1 MAAVEES
8 AKEVPR
14 PAQRATGKLLKTGKT
29 LPTIN
34 DAKAFDELGGSGA
47 GGVRRSCG
55 YVALRRM

>member
-1 MAAVEES
+1 
-8 AKEVPR
+8 
-14 PAQRATGKLLKTGKT
+14 LKTGKT

-55 YVALRRM
+55 YVAPGRM